1 MADEIVDAC
10 CIINLYSASDDFC
23 SLLQAMA
30 ENLHV
35 PQIVVEE
42 SLYVYRQDEEDARK
56 TIREEIDLSPAV
68 EDELVQL
75 CDLES
80 SEESALFVRF
90 AADLDD
96 GEAACLAI
104 AQARTW
110 TVATDDRKAQRLAS
124 ESGIPVVTTP
134 ELMKR
139 WADAENV
146 SDAEVAAVLQRIRQF
161 ARFVPRRGSVLHEWW
176 MKRLEPSTPK

>member
-10 CIINLYSASDDFC
+10 FIINLYSASDDFC

-30 ENLHV
+30 GVFCV

-42 SLYVYRQDEEDARK
+42 SLYVCRPDEEDERK
-56 TIREEIDLSPAV
+56 TVREEIDLSPAV
-68 EDELVQL
+68 EDKLVQL
-75 CDLES
+75 CDLQS
-80 SEESALFVRF
+80 PEENALFVQF
-90 AADLDD
+90 AAELDD

-104 AQARTW
+104 AQARAW

-124 ESGIPVVTTP
+124 ESGIAVVTTP

-139 WADAENV
+139 WADAKSM
-146 SDAEVAAVLQRIRQF
+146 SDAEVGTVLRRIRNF
-161 ARFVPRRGSVLHEWW
+161 ARFVPRRGSVLREWW
-176 MKRLEPSTPK
+176 MKRLEG